1 MSNTTPGRN
10 KVKRLKKTEDR
21 GMDLQLDRQ
30 KVQADWK
37 KAEETEPVWKSRG
50 QKRIAFF
57 FSSKE
62 KKVK

>member
-1 MSNTTPGRN
+1 
-10 KVKRLKKTEDR
+10 
-21 GMDLQLDRQ
+21 MDLQLDRQ

-57 FSSKE
+57 SSKG
-62 KKVK
+62 KKIK